1 MTLYCVLLRLYEFLF
16 IVNIVIIVVDYNIN
30 NLYNL
35 EGYLFEKIIRIEVSM
50 LFVPPA

>member
-1 MTLYCVLLRLYEFLF
+1 LRFCEFSF
-16 IVNIVIIVVDYNIN
+16 INYIIIIVFDYNIN

-35 EGYLFEKIIRIEVSM
+35 EGYWFEKIIRIEVAM